1 MEGICNHGSAMISHV
16 DMTRKHL
23 RIVVDLDLGEESDV
37 LGGETK
43 ANVSTGITRATLDTS
58 PVLDLGHNNID
69 TFAQEV
75 VHVLSLQLGRD
86 TQMLSLANAETSD
99 RLSRLVGCDS
109 DVGDGLD
116 DHTGN
121 VQV

>member
-1 MEGICNHGSAMISHV
+1 MEGICNHESAIIPHV
-16 DMTRKHL
+16 DMTGKHL
-23 RIVVDLDLGEESDV
+23 RIVVDLDFGEESDV

-58 PVLDLGHNNID
+58 PVLDFGHDNID
-69 TFAQEV
+69 ALAQEV

-86 TQMLSLANAETSD
+86 TQMLSLADAETSD
-99 RLSRLVGCDS
+99 RLSRLVGCGS

-116 DHTGN
+116 DHTGD